1 MKKDKNDKKKEINCK
16 NKDCIKMII
25 KNWPSDPVIFFQKQN
40 GTKYKFVEYTECLL
54 KRLI

>member
-40 GTKYKFVEYTECLL
+40 RTKYKFVEYTECLL